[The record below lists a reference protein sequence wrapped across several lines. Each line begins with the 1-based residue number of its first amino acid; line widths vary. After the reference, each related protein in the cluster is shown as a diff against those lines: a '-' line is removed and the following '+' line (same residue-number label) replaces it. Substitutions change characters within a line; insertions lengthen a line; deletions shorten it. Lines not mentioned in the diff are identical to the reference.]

1 MRRSQRF
8 CVYGVY
14 VERSLEEGHYMLPT
28 MTYWREMVSG
38 CFRVSRGVNKT
49 FNRGGTLS
57 LRNGERIVENCIE
70 G

>member
-28 MTYWREMVSG
+28 MTHWREMVSG
-38 CFRVSRGVNKT
+38 LFPSVLRCQQNVS
-49 FNRGGTLS
+49 RGGTLS
-57 LRNGERIVENCIE
+57 LRNGERIVGNCIE